1 MKTLSQFNEDAAARA
16 ASFTGGPS
24 GGGSGAI
31 GTNRSSNYKFKT
43 RKIELPSGKKKE
55 PEKAPEKKPTQST
68 QKSLPPGKERK
79 ALPAAKERKQLPGSS
94 SPKQISA
101 APEKKKITPS
111 PQKKSIAGGSSSI
124 VKRTSSELARKA

>member
-43 RKIELPSGKKKE
+43 RKIELPVGKKKE
-55 PEKAPEKKPTQST
+55 TEKAPEKKPTQ
-68 QKSLPPGKERK
+68 KSLPAGKERK
-79 ALPAAKERKQLPGSS
+79 SLPAAKERKQLPGSS

-101 APEKKKITPS
+101 APERKKITPS